1 MSRKES
7 FMMSYYKVK
16 KNPGVEDRKFQKD
29 VNMKTSFYDS
39 FLLPLSIPSN
49 QSASHFQGLKQG
61 MARKMTVSR
70 EKNLFC
76 LAQQTEMSWCYY
88 ITNTLSSIYNTL
100 SSLIFSIVLRIILL
114 SFQIDFD
121 AHWRNC
127 RFKLESNSW
136 LILLLI
142 LFLDGGSMILRRSR

>member
-88 ITNTLSSIYNTL
+88 ITNTLSSIYNTF
-100 SSLIFSIVLRIILL
+100 SSLIFSIVLR
-114 SFQIDFD
+114 IDFD

-127 RFKLESNSW
+127 RFKLEFNSW
-136 LILLLI
+136 LILSLI

>member
-1 MSRKES
+1 MLLMINSEFLITTYSTQFSALVNLLYLRPSSMLYSFTKKLAKMSRKES

-70 EKNLFC
+70 EKNLIC
-76 LAQQTEMSWCYY
+76 LAQQTEMSWCCY
-88 ITNTLSSIYNTL
+88 ITNT
-100 SSLIFSIVLRIILL
+100 FIILSHL
-114 SFQIDFD
+114 
-121 AHWRNC
+121 
-127 RFKLESNSW
+127 
-136 LILLLI
+136 
-142 LFLDGGSMILRRSR
+142 